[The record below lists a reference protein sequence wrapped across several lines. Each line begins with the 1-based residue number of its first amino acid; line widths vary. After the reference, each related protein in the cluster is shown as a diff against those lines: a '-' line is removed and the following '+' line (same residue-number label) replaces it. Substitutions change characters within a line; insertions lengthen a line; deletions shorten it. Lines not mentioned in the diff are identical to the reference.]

1 MHETSTEKIR
11 ALNDAARQHFTG
23 CRVFITAGVAA
34 LGNDAVAAVLR
45 QVRTY
50 DDFSAHNDPYAE
62 HDFGAFHHGD
72 VQVFWKWDYFDL
84 DLKMLSPDPS
94 DDAIT
99 ARVLTIML
107 AEEY

>member
-1 MHETSTEKIR
+1 MRDGVTDKIR
-11 ALNDAARQHFTG
+11 ALNDDARRHFTG
-23 CRVFITAGVAA
+23 CRVFITPGIAA
-34 LGNDAVAAVLR
+34 LGNEAVTAVLR
-45 QVRTY
+45 RVRTY
-50 DDFSAHNDPYAE
+50 DDFTEHNDPYAE

-84 DLKMLSPDPS
+84 DLTMHSPDPS

-107 AEEY
+107 ADEY